1 VNEEHA
7 KHNGHPV
14 LKWFGVLSFAGLW
27 MGTLVWA
34 LASSHARED
43 ALVQVMQMNQN
54 TTTKAIDGLG
64 FQVHDLAVETGN
76 LAKVYA
82 RMDEHLKYV
91 DKQLEKDSALEP
103 WKQHR

>member
-1 VNEEHA
+1 VQEEIS
-7 KHNGHPV
+7 KHHKHPV
-14 LKWFGVLSFAGLW
+14 LIWFGVLSFVSLW
-27 MGTLVWA
+27 VGTLIWA
-34 LASSHARED
+34 LASSHERED
-43 ALVQVMQMNQN
+43 ALVQLMAMNQ
-54 TTTKAIDGLG
+54 TATTKAIDGLG